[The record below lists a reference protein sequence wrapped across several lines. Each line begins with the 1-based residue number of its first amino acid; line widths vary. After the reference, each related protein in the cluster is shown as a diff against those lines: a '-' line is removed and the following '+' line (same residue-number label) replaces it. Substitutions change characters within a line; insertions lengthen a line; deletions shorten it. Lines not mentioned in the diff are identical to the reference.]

1 MEPRLLEKLNNF
13 FSRFKIQKYKKGE
26 ILIRAGDDPSG
37 VFYLKHGRVR
47 EYAISRK
54 GEEIVVN
61 IFKPPAFFPMSWVI
75 NQTPNVYFFEAL
87 EDLEL
92 IRAPRE
98 EVIEFVKSEPEILY
112 NLLSRVYIGTD
123 GLLSRMT
130 YLMSG
135 SAYERLVAELIII
148 AKRFGE
154 KNGREI
160 TVETSERDLA
170 SQIGMTRET
179 VSREVKKLK
188 AVGLIS
194 FSKKRLIVKDI
205 GKLEEELLAEA

>member
-1 MEPRLLEKLNNF
+1 MEPRLLEKLDNF
-13 FSRFKIQKYKKGE
+13 FSQFKTQRYRKGE
-26 ILIRAGDDPSG
+26 ILVRAGDSPSG
-37 VFYLKHGRVR
+37 IFYLKKGRVR
-47 EYAISRK
+47 EYAISTK

-61 IFKPPAFFPMSWVI
+61 IFKPSAFFPMSWAI
-75 NQTPNVYFFEAL
+75 NNAPNIYFFEAM

-92 IRAPRE
+92 VRAPRE
-98 EVIEFVKSEPEILY
+98 EVIEFIKREPEVLY

-135 SAYERLVAELIII
+135 SAYERLVAELIIV

-154 KNGREI
+154 RNSKQI
-160 TVETSERDLA
+160 TIETTERDLA

-179 VSREVKKLK
+179 VSREIRKLR

-194 FSKKRLIVKDI
+194 FGKKSLVVKDI
-205 GKLEEELLAEA
+205 KRLEEELLAS